1 MIFDAESW
9 FLERKE
15 WGGLESILI
24 APRGVVPKLLVVLSH
39 GFGAPGT
46 DLVSLAEEM
55 VPSLPE
61 GSSKPAFLFPAAPLD
76 LEESHGMPSARAWWL
91 INMAKLAELSAVD
104 NLDAL
109 RDEIPPGIDEAR
121 GALEDCIENCLSDKQ
136 WSAAKIVL
144 GGFSQ
149 GAMLSV
155 DTAIRSKR
163 ISPVA
168 LIAWS
173 GALICES
180 AWKQA
185 FRMWPRSFH
194 VFQSHGRQDM
204 ILPLST
210 GRALC
215 EFLQGLS
222 LPIDYKEFH
231 GPHTIAMES
240 LDGAARLLATALAA
254 HATFPQSSNS

>member
-1 MIFDAESW
+1 MKFDAETW
-9 FLERKE
+9 FLERKV

-24 APRGVVPKLLVVLSH
+24 APRGRAPSVLVTLCH

-46 DLVSLAEEM
+46 DLVPLAEEL
-55 VPSLPE
+55 VPLLPE
-61 GSSKPAFLFPAAPLD
+61 GESKPAFLFPAAPLD
-76 LEESHGMPSARAWWL
+76 LEDSHGMPNARAWWL

-121 GALEDCIENCLSDKQ
+121 GGLEDCIEACVSDKQ
-136 WSAAKIVL
+136 WSSTKLVL

-180 AWKQA
+180 SWERA
-185 FRMWPRSFH
+185 FRTRPRSFG

-204 ILPLST
+204 ILPIST
-210 GRALC
+210 GRALHG
-215 EFLQGLS
+215 FFKGLS
-222 LPIDYKEFH
+222 LPVQYVEFQ
-231 GPHTIAMES
+231 GPHTIAIES
-240 LDGAARLLATALAA
+240 LEGAATLLAETLRDLV
-254 HATFPQSSNS
+254 

>member
-1 MIFDAESW
+1 MKFDAENW
-9 FLERKE
+9 FLERKA

-24 APRGVVPKLLVVLSH
+24 APRGVEPKLLVVLCH
-39 GFGAPGT
+39 GFGASGT
-46 DLVSLAEEM
+46 DLVSLAEEI

-61 GSSKPAFLFPAAPLD
+61 GSSKPAFLFPAAPMD
-76 LEESHGMPSARAWWL
+76 LEESHGMPGARAWWL
-91 INMAKLAELSAVD
+91 INMARLAELSAVD

-109 RDEIPPGIDEAR
+109 RNEIPPGIDEAR
-121 GALEDCIENCLSDKQ
+121 ESLENCIEACLSDKQ

-163 ISPVA
+163 ISPVG

-180 AWKQA
+180 AWEHA
-185 FRMWPRSFH
+185 FRTRPRSFW

-215 EFLQGLS
+215 GFLKGLS
-222 LPIDYKEFH
+222 LSVDYTEFH

-240 LDGAARLLATALAA
+240 LEGAANLLGNALNI
-254 HATFPQSSNS
+254 QS

>member
-1 MIFDAESW
+1 MKFDAETW
-9 FLERKE
+9 YLERGN
-15 WGGLESILI
+15 WGGLDSILI
-24 APRGVVPKLLVVLSH
+24 APRGPVPSILVVLCH

-46 DLVSLAEEM
+46 DLVSLAEEI
-55 VPSLPE
+55 VPMLPE
-61 GSSKPAFLFPAAPLD
+61 GDSKPAFLFPAGPMD
-76 LEESHGMPSARAWWL
+76 LEESHGMSHSRAWWL

-121 GALEDCIENCLSDKQ
+121 KALEDCVDACVSDKQ

-155 DTAIRSKR
+155 DTALRSTR
-163 ISPVA
+163 ISPVG
-168 LIAWS
+168 LIVWS

-180 AWKQA
+180 VWKQA
-185 FRMWPRSFH
+185 FHTRPRSFG

-204 ILPLST
+204 ILPVST
-210 GRALC
+210 GRALH
-215 EFLQGLS
+215 EFLKGLS
-222 LPIDYKEFH
+222 LPVDHMEFY
-231 GPHTIAMES
+231 GPHTIASES
-240 LDGAARLLATALAA
+240 LDGAARLLATASADQTRYPLG
-254 HATFPQSSNS
+254 

>member
-1 MIFDAESW
+1 MKFDADSW
-9 FLERKE
+9 FLERKV
-15 WGGLESILI
+15 WGKLESILI
-24 APRGVVPKLLVVLSH
+24 APRSTPPSVLVVLCH

-46 DLVSLAEEM
+46 DLVSLAEEI
-55 VPSLPE
+55 VPLLPE
-61 GSSKPAFLFPAAPLD
+61 SDFKPAFLFPSAPLD
-76 LEESHGMPSARAWWL
+76 LEDSHGMPDARAWWL

-121 GALEDCIENCLSDKQ
+121 QALEGCVEACISDKQ
-136 WSAAKIVL
+136 WSSSQLVL

-155 DTAIRSKR
+155 DAAIRSPKL
-163 ISPVA
+163 SPVA

-180 AWKQA
+180 SWQHA
-185 FRMWPRSFH
+185 FRTRPRSFR

-204 ILPLST
+204 ILPIST
-210 GRALC
+210 GRALSGFLKDLGLPLQYA
-215 EFLQGLS
+215 EFS
-222 LPIDYKEFH
+222 

-240 LDGAARLLATALAA
+240 LEGAAHLLANTLADL
-254 HATFPQSSNS
+254 HR

>member
-1 MIFDAESW
+1 MKFDTDRW
-9 FLERKE
+9 YLERKV
-15 WGGLESILI
+15 WGDLDSILI
-24 APRGVVPKLLVVLSH
+24 APRGKTPSVLVILCH

-46 DLVSLAEEM
+46 DLVPLAEEI
-55 VPSLPE
+55 VPMLPE
-61 GSSKPAFLFPAAPLD
+61 GDSIPAFLFPSAPMD
-76 LEESHGMPSARAWWL
+76 LEDSHGMPGARAWWL

-109 RDEIPPGIDEAR
+109 RNEIPPGIDEAR
-121 GALEDCIENCLSDKQ
+121 EALEVCIEACLNDKQ
-136 WSAAKIVL
+136 WSATPLVL

-155 DTAIRSKR
+155 DMSLRSQR

-168 LIAWS
+168 LIVWS

-180 AWKQA
+180 SWQQA
-185 FRMWPRSFH
+185 FEKRPRSFQ

-210 GRALC
+210 GRSLHGFLRELALSIEYS
-215 EFLQGLS
+215 EFQ
-222 LPIDYKEFH
+222 
-231 GPHTIAMES
+231 GPHTIAIES
-240 LDGAARLLATALAA
+240 LEGAAKLLAKTLE
-254 HATFPQSSNS
+254 N

>member
-1 MIFDAESW
+1 MKFDADTW
-9 FLERKE
+9 FLERKV
-15 WGGLESILI
+15 WGSLESILI
-24 APRGVVPKLLVVLSH
+24 APRAVAPAVLVVLCH

-46 DLVSLAEEM
+46 DLVTLAEEL
-55 VPSLPE
+55 VPLLPE
-61 GSSKPAFLFPAAPLD
+61 GDLKPAFLFPSAPLS
-76 LEESHGMPSARAWWL
+76 LEESHGMPNARAWWL

-121 GALEDCIENCLSDKQ
+121 QALEDCVEACLSDKQ
-136 WSAAKIVL
+136 WFASKLVL

-155 DTAIRSKR
+155 DTAMRSKR
-163 ISPVA
+163 LSPVA

-180 AWKQA
+180 SWQQA
-185 FRMWPRSFH
+185 FQARPRSFG

-204 ILPLST
+204 ILPIST
-210 GRALC
+210 GRALSG
-215 EFLQGLS
+215 FLKGLS
-222 LPIDYKEFH
+222 LPVNYVEFT
-231 GPHTIAMES
+231 GPHTISMES
-240 LDGAARLLATALAA
+240 LEGSAQLLANTLADL
-254 HATFPQSSNS
+254 HR